1 MTSLA
6 QNSLAQL
13 NEAQHSA
20 VTATEGFVR
29 VIAGAGSGKTRAL
42 TSRFA
47 YLVNDIGVLP
57 GNILCI
63 TFTNKAAAE
72 MRARIRKLTGDND
85 TGYISTFHS
94 FCVSVLQEDSHA
106 VAYPK
111 SFFVLD
117 NNDIDAM
124 LQTIYE
130 ERGITLRDMTF
141 SNARDMFEMRKI
153 FKEPDYYHYMI
164 NMSLDALHEKYL
176 AAETVPDILFY
187 GYLYQEK
194 KTFAF
199 DYNDLLIF
207 TLYIFEQNAEIRN
220 KWQERLAYI
229 MIDEFQD
236 IDEIQYRLM
245 EALCGF
251 HNNLFIVGDPDQTI
265 YTWRGANTKYL
276 MDFPEKHKGC
286 RTIMMAE
293 NYRSTPEI
301 LAAANSLIEKNT
313 ARVKKDLV
321 AMLPAAALANGSPSA
336 QVNGSLLA
344 NKQRPIYHHAKTAEN
359 EAVWIAAHIRS
370 LLDDGA
376 KLSDIAILYRAH
388 YVSRTIEEVLSREKI
403 PFSMY
408 SGISFFDREEIKDA
422 HSYLRMIALRDDLSF
437 RRVVNKPRRNIGKTR
452 MALLENYAA
461 ENSCSLYDALTSLA
475 DTSDFASTG
484 ARDFIALVEHFSES
498 VRGKQASEI
507 LGALLDAAGYEKQL
521 RTEGSQT
528 RLDNLAELKQS
539 MYEFEQSC
547 GEDCTLEYY
556 LAHAALMT
564 NLDAESS
571 QKAVRL
577 MTIHT
582 AKGLEFP
589 HVIIAGLN
597 EGMFPSK
604 KVRDRAAMEEERRL
618 AFVAVTRAEKTLALT
633 EAEGRNLDGSIRFP
647 SRFIFDMGRKNL
659 EYTTELDESI
669 VQRAV
674 KFIKLDEDALDAA
687 QNANRFSEGDRINH
701 AILGDGT
708 ITGFDYNRHAY
719 LIKFD
724 KLSTER
730 AISFKVK
737 LESI

>member
-1 MTSLA
+1 MTSPASTSALENLNA
-6 QNSLAQL
+6 SQL
-13 NEAQHSA
+13 SA

-57 GNILCI
+57 GNILCV

-94 FCVSVLQEDSHA
+94 FCVSVLQEDSYA

-117 NNDIDAM
+117 NNDINAM
-124 LQTIYE
+124 LQTIYD
-130 ERGITLRDMTF
+130 ERHLTLRDMTF

-164 NMSLDALHEKYL
+164 NMSLEDLHEKYL

-194 KTFAF
+194 KTFAL

-207 TLYIFEQNAEIRN
+207 TLYIFEQNAEIRT

-245 EALCGF
+245 QALCGF

-276 MDFPEKHKGC
+276 LDFDKKYEGC
-286 RTIMMAE
+286 RTIMMTE

-301 LAAANSLIEKNT
+301 IAAANSLIAKNT
-313 ARVKKDLV
+313 ARMKKDLV
-321 AMLPAAALANGSPSA
+321 AMLPNGP
-336 QVNGSLLA
+336 L
-344 NKQRPIYHHAKTAEN
+344 PIYHHAKTAED
-359 EAVWIAAHIRS
+359 EAAWICGRIRQ
-370 LLDDGA
+370 LIADGA
-376 KLSDIAILYRAH
+376 KPSDIAILYRAH
-388 YVSRTIEEVLSREKI
+388 YVSRTIEEILSREKI
-403 PFSMY
+403 SFTLY

-422 HSYLRMIALRDDLSF
+422 HSYLRMIAFQDDLSF
-437 RRVVNKPRRNIGKTR
+437 RRIVNKPKRNIGKTR
-452 MALLENYAA
+452 MTLLENYSA
-461 ENSCSLYDALTSLA
+461 ENNCSLYQALVA
-475 DTSDFASTG
+475 RAETSDFASTG
-484 ARDFIALVEHFSES
+484 AREFIAVIEHFSES
-498 VRGKQASEI
+498 VHGTGGANRKQASEI

-571 QKAVRL
+571 RNAVRL

-589 HVIIAGLN
+589 HVIIAGMN

-618 AFVAVTRAEKTLALT
+618 AFVAVTRAQKTLALT

-647 SRFIFDMGRKNL
+647 SRFIFDMGKENL
-659 EYTTELDESI
+659 EYTTELDESLI
-669 VQRAV
+669 HRAA

-687 QNANRFSEGDRINH
+687 QNAVNFSERERINH

-719 LIKFD
+719 IIKFD
-724 KLSTER
+724 TLPTER

-737 LESI
+737 LTACKKTE